1 MKTRVDCISLPVES
15 LAATV
20 AFYRDGLGWAIGDVD
35 EKADHIPL
43 QLPSGSYLVFIER
56 SDYSAFTDMAALTV
70 APKGASGC
78 ILSYFAD
85 SKAEVDEIMRQ
96 AAASGARTVEAAE
109 RPWGYAGLFT
119 DPDQHLWEVL
129 WNANLTQPKD
139 TP

>member
-15 LAATV
+15 LDATV
-20 AFYRDGLGWAIGDVD
+20 AFYRDGLGWPIGNVD

-43 QLPSGSYLVFIER
+43 QLANGSYLVFIER
-56 SDYSAFTDMAALTV
+56 LDYPTFTNMAALAV

-85 SKAEVDEIMRQ
+85 SKAEVDEIMHR
-96 AAASGARTVEAAE
+96 AAASGAKTVEAAE

-129 WNANLTQPKD
+129 WNANVAKSD
-139 TP
+139 RAS